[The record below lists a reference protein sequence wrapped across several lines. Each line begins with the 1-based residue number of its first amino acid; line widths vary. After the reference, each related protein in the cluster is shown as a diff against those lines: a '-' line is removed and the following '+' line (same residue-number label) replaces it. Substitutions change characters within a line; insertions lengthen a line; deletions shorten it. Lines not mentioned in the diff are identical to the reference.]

1 MRLEYLFDNGL
12 LTVAKKPKSNSL
24 DLKTLG
30 EKKLVLIPI
39 DHDYP
44 GGSALMH
51 NAVFEKLELP
61 YQTVFVIGNPKDTEL
76 IINTFRSDERYIGGG
91 MGSGFKNKAPMY
103 MDNLDDS
110 AKVLGSINVV
120 QKKDGKLIGYN
131 TDGLGFV
138 RGLLSEYP
146 DAVYNK
152 KILILGA
159 GGTTSPI
166 AYELSR
172 KNPSEIVIL
181 NRTVANAEPVAK
193 IVMDSGYKN
202 IRVGG
207 EDLIGKE
214 LRNADLVINTSKK
227 GEHPNEMYTAFGPM
241 SKDYISDMTIALSNL
256 KNLPKTAIVADII
269 LEDDPM
275 TLKVA
280 RASGYMTHN
289 GRSMNLYQAIPAIKL
304 MTGIN
309 VEDSVLEKIMREA
322 NVSTR

>member
-1 MRLEYLFDNGL
+1 MRLEDLFNNGV
-12 LTVAKKPKSNSL
+12 LTVAKKPRSNNL

-30 EKKLVLIPI
+30 DKKLVIIPI

-51 NAVFEKLELP
+51 NAVFEQLGLP
-61 YQTVFVIGNPKDTEL
+61 YKTVFVVGNPEHTEL
-76 IINTFRSDERYIGGG
+76 IINTFRNDDRYIGGG
-91 MGSGFKNKAPMY
+91 MGSGFKNKAPQY
-103 MDNLDDS
+103 MDELDDS

-120 QKKDGKLIGYN
+120 QKKDGRLIGYN

-138 RGLLSEYP
+138 KGLLSEYP
-146 DAVYNK
+146 NSVYNK

-159 GGTTSPI
+159 GGTTAPI
-166 AYELSR
+166 AYELGR
-172 KNPSEIVIL
+172 QNPKEIVIL
-181 NRTVANAEPVAK
+181 NRTVANAETIAK
-193 IVMDSGYKN
+193 IVLNSDYKH

-214 LRNADLVINTSKK
+214 LSDADLVINTSKK

-241 SKDYISDMTIALSNL
+241 TKDYISDMAIAFENL
-256 KNLPKTAIVADII
+256 KNLPKTAIVADIL

-280 RASGYMTHN
+280 RAAGYMTHN
-289 GRSMNLYQAIPAIKL
+289 GRGMNLYQAIPAIRL

-309 VEDSVLEKIMREA
+309 VDNYTLEKIMRDA
-322 NVSTR
+322 NVSKG